1 VTASSLL
8 WVDWKLAGRR
18 MRREVAVRFVSLFLL
33 SFCFLVLLFSGG
45 TDRFLS
51 RQWTVT
57 ALLRSGVPD
66 EEGEGLAAKVAAL
79 PPVLDARYRN
89 PQQAWEEFSAR
100 YPGLEPLR
108 SGVGNPLPGFVEIT
122 MRQDRLSE
130 EWMEEVLSALRPLP
144 QVETLLSGGEAMPRL
159 FRWKMIVNGILRGGF
174 VFLEVL
180 LFLGF
185 VYQER
190 GRSVLL
196 GADFMFLR
204 DRGVSGG
211 RIAAG
216 RAAGAA
222 VTALF
227 LAIAACAGA
236 ASFLYWLS
244 GRLHAVRVA
253 VGSAGELLDPA
264 WIFPIALYL
273 LSVGALAGVASL
285 TGGRTASPAEGI

>member
-1 VTASSLL
+1 MTASSLL

-18 MRREVAVRFVSLFLL
+18 MRREAAVRFVALFLL

-51 RQWTVT
+51 RQWTVS
-57 ALLRSGVPD
+57 ALLRPGVSD

-79 PPVLDARYRN
+79 PTVLEAVYRT

-108 SGVGNPLPGFVEIT
+108 SGGGNPLPGYVEIT
-122 MRQDRLSE
+122 MRHDRLSE
-130 EWMEEVLSALRPLP
+130 EGMEEVLSVLRPLQ
-144 QVETLLSGGEAMPRL
+144 QVETLLSGGRAMPRL
-159 FRWKMIVNGILRGGF
+159 FRWKRIVNGILLGEF
-174 VFLEVL
+174 VFLMVL
-180 LFLGF
+180 LFLGL

-196 GADFMFLR
+196 GTDFLFLR
-204 DRGVSGG
+204 DRGVAGG

-222 VTALF
+222 MTALV
-227 LAIAACAGA
+227 LATAACAGA
-236 ASFLYWLS
+236 AVFLYRLS
-244 GRLHAVRVA
+244 GRFHAVRVA
-253 VGSAGELLDPA
+253 VVSAEELLDPA
-264 WIFPIALYL
+264 WILPIVLYL
-273 LSVGALAGVASL
+273 LAVGAMAGAASL
-285 TGGRTASPAEGI
+285 IGGRVAFPSEGK